1 MAEFKYL
8 NDTHREYFCDF
19 YSKNM
24 GEFSLASAAYLVAL
38 AAAEGTPSLL
48 EDVRVRGEEDY
59 YLDFDKV
66 DFTKLDKYQ
75 IDMLLLANH
84 LLAGATEYKGYRLKP
99 LRSLFSSSL
108 GCYAEYLLEAIKIRY
123 QLFDD

>member
-1 MAEFKYL
+1 MTELKFY
-8 NDTHREYFCDF
+8 NDTHREYFCDLL
-19 YSKNM
+19 SKNM
-24 GEFSLASAAYLVAL
+24 GESSIASAVYLVAL
-38 AAAEGTPSLL
+38 AAAEDTPSLL

-84 LLAGATEYKGYRLKP
+84 LLAGATEYKGYRLNP
-99 LRSLFSSSL
+99 LYYLF
-108 GCYAEYLLEAIKIRY
+108 GYNVCYYAEYLLEAIKIRY

>member
-24 GEFSLASAAYLVAL
+24 GGFSLARAAYLVAL
-38 AAAEGTPSLL
+38 AAAEDTPSLL

-59 YLDFDKV
+59 YLDFDNV
-66 DFTKLDKYQ
+66 DFTKLDEDQ

-108 GCYAEYLLEAIKIRY
+108 GCYAEYLLEAIKICY

>member
-8 NDTHREYFCDF
+8 NDTHREYFFDF

-24 GEFSLASAAYLVAL
+24 GEFSLASAVYLVAL
-38 AAAEGTPSLL
+38 AAADGTPSLL
-48 EDVRVRGEEDY
+48 EDVRVGGEEDY

>member
-8 NDTHREYFCDF
+8 NDTHREYFCDLL
-19 YSKNM
+19 SKNM
-24 GEFSLASAAYLVAL
+24 GEFSLASAVYLVAL
-38 AAAEGTPSLL
+38 AAADGTPSLL
-48 EDVRVRGEEDY
+48 EDVRVGGEEDY